1 MFSFSLFLS
10 LLLCGKS
17 RYASFP
23 LPPLI
28 RTMLF
33 PQSVKQG
40 QTDPRGRPNKKERER
55 ELFSVSPAAKEEKR
69 GDPYTP
75 SWGLLLIERMIPL
88 MGNGHIWRAH
98 FFSPGKKRCVRS
110 YVCAQ
115 RVTQPCLNTREKEGY
130 ATVGLGECN
139 VNAPALLFIFRG
151 KKVG

>member
-88 MGNGHIWRAH
+88 MGNGHIWRAL
-98 FFSPGKKRCVRS
+98 FFCSAEETLRPFLR
-110 YVCAQ
+110 VCA
-115 RVTQPCLNTREKEGY
+115 KGDS
-130 ATVGLGECN
+130 
-139 VNAPALLFIFRG
+139 ALLKHGRKGRICHRG
-151 KKVG
+151 FGRM